1 MLRYAM
7 LCYAMLCYV
16 MLCCAMLC
24 YAMLCYAMLCY
35 AILYH
40 QSFLRLIEIINYST
54 YLNSGTHTVKYINYE
69 THEQCLLDNSHDWK
83 WLDEDAVEVLIK
95 KKVDNIVI
103 LCCHVQYST
112 VHCVA

>member
-1 MLRYAM
+1 MLRYATLCYAM
-7 LCYAMLCYV
+7 LRYATLCYAMLCYS
-16 MLCCAMLC
+16 
-24 YAMLCYAMLCY
+24 MLCY

-40 QSFLRLIEIINYST
+40 QSYFRLIRIINCST
-54 YLNSGTHTVKYINYE
+54 YLNSGTHTVKYINDE

-103 LCCHVQYST
+103 LSCHVQCST
-112 VHCVA
+112 VQYIV